1 MPTGSGLSAQ
11 LGAVK
16 ETYTNEQQ
24 TLTGTPSATFTL
36 TFEGATTATSLATNA
51 AAAAVQA
58 ALEALPNIGTGGVS
72 CSGGPLP
79 AAITVTFSGPLV
91 SGRDVSQLVVQSGVT
106 GLTAATTVPG
116 KGYGD
121 ANTPNRFYEFESEDL
136 KLNIEQLK
144 GGGIR
149 AGNAYQRADR
159 RRQGKRQAGGGINL
173 EVHNKGFGFWLEQ
186 IFGKAAVITTP
197 SGGTTARDQT
207 FTLGDGW
214 NTSVGVQVGRPDSQS
229 DAGNV
234 NPSQA
239 SPQVRLRRVT
249 SPLQVG
255 VTLSP
260 SGSWGLYSGS
270 YGFSDPT
277 TELLPG
283 GWFSTETPAYVSL
296 WAAGDFIIAH
306 YKAVNDSRSS
316 GFHVEVPQ
324 RLYPQNVDPNP
335 MAWLTWSNA
344 TPSQVAGTYY
354 NGFTMFDHAG
364 TVRQWTTLVR
374 SPMGTKVRSDYTG
387 NAYGTGQWQ
396 QFGLPA
402 FRFALISLDL
412 EDMQYLTTDGILSQP
427 LAAQFSASR
436 ARLAPSPCG

>member
-234 NPSQA
+234 NPYTYRGGKVLEAEFSLEVAGWLMCKLTIDARDEEESTGLAVATYAASTKVLDWQGSSLLIGGAPVDVQKATFKIARKAEVGRFFHGSNLKRQPILSDLYDVSMDIETEYIDPAWYRRFSQEGA
-239 SPQVRLRRVT
+239 TLPSLVWTVNGDQIEALTGETGFFGLRFTVPAVT
-249 SPLQVG
+249 TVG
-255 VTLSP
+255 
-260 SGSWGLYSGS
+260 
-270 YGFSDPT
+270 
-277 TELLPG
+277 
-283 GWFSTETPAYVSL
+283 ETPTIGNYDVGGLKLSME
-296 WAAGDFIIAH
+296 
-306 YKAVNDSRSS
+306 AVHDGTNELVTGRYRST
-316 GFHVEVPQ
+316 
-324 RLYPQNVDPNP
+324 D
-335 MAWLTWSNA
+335 A
-344 TPSQVAGTYY
+344 TS
-354 NGFTMFDHAG
+354 
-364 TVRQWTTLVR
+364 
-374 SPMGTKVRSDYTG
+374 
-387 NAYGTGQWQ
+387 
-396 QFGLPA
+396 
-402 FRFALISLDL
+402 
-412 EDMQYLTTDGILSQP
+412 
-427 LAAQFSASR
+427 
-436 ARLAPSPCG
+436 